1 MAEEERKESE
11 QDLEEEVIV
20 IEDEEEGEK
29 EEEEP
34 LAEEELKQ
42 PEVETE
48 EEQEKKGK
56 GKKNWLL
63 IGVAV
68 AIVVI
73 LMAASAFLLLHKK
86 KPPPKPKKHL
96 ITHKIK
102 KPKPKPKK
110 KKIAKPQ
117 VYNPIVDVHFI
128 NALRLQQKGKY
139 REALEQLKRAT
150 VDLFISYYGIGYI
163 YLRMGNIKKAKEYL
177 FDKTKQYLL
186 LAIHNNPN
194 YVNGYVNLFRIYM
207 ATGDYKNA
215 QRMIELLKAKQ
226 LANKEVEL
234 METYYNY
241 IVKKDSTGVFEM
253 LAEYPESPLLLSLA
267 GDYYL
272 KQKNTKAALNYMEKA
287 IKLYP
292 MGGVFYNISLINTQN
307 GLYKSAMRNIPKMYY
322 MDFSKIPC
330 KNYLAFFLLF
340 RNRKYKAASE
350 FLNLNR
356 NSDDICFNHFKIIPE
371 ATSPL
376 TIESYAYR
384 INFNFIM
391 ASEILNM
398 YLNPVNLLPNKAV
411 PKIKLGQLYQQLGL
425 PSKAAGEFEQAA
437 HFSEAVLLS
446 QYANKFYLQ
455 GRYKTALLYY
465 KAALNKVPANPL
477 LLYNVGILSLKLHD
491 TPFASLIF
499 ERLINS
505 YQQFPLPYL
514 AMFII
519 DEVKG
524 KHMDAIKYLST
535 FSQRVKS
542 LSEGAQK
549 KLKDLTIFA
558 DYIIDRVN
566 FNKKRLKKLN
576 DFEKKIFLLFE
587 AALNEDIDY
596 LYIQRAFEKSIHLN
610 WNPESL
616 ITICN
621 YFYKSYGNDFLKRVM
636 ATMYLMSGKPNKA
649 YKALYNIKIYTSL
662 DYYKLGMAYLIAGYP
677 DIADNFFTKSILKGS
692 TFYNAYVG
700 KAIIQANKG
709 SLTGIKYYLKII
721 LKKENNLAWL
731 NTDVFLSYKILL
743 K

>member
-1 MAEEERKESE
+1 MAEEEKRESE

-20 IEDEEEGEK
+20 IEDDKEEEKKEEEPLKEEKFEQFESETGEK
-29 EEEEP
+29 EEE
-34 LAEEELKQ
+34 
-42 PEVETE
+42 VS
-48 EEQEKKGK
+48 GK
-56 GKKNWLL
+56 KKNWLL
-63 IGVAV
+63 IGGVASV
-68 AIVVI
+68 IV
-73 LMAASAFLLLHKK
+73 LLGLASALLLLHKK
-86 KPPPKPKKHL
+86 KPPPKPKKHPVV
-96 ITHKIK
+96 HKVK
-102 KPKPKPKK
+102 KTRPKK

-139 REALEQLKRAT
+139 KEALEQLKRAT

-163 YLRMGNIKKAKEYL
+163 YLKMGNIKKAREYL

-215 QRMIELLKAKQ
+215 RRMIELLKMKHLAK
-226 LANKEVEL
+226 KEVEL

-241 IVKKDSTGVFEM
+241 ITNNNSTGVFEM
-253 LAEYPESPLLLSLA
+253 LTEYPRSPLLLSLA

-272 KQKNTKAALNYMEKA
+272 KQKNTKAAINYMEKA

-292 MGGVFYNISLINTQN
+292 MGGVFYNLSLTETQN
-307 GLYKSAMRNIPKMYY
+307 GLYKKAMKNIPKMYY

-340 RNRKYKAASE
+340 RAKKYKAASG
-350 FLNLNR
+350 FLDLNK
-356 NSDDICFNHFKIIPE
+356 NSSEICFDHFQIIPE

-376 TIESYAYR
+376 TIESYAFR
-384 INFNFIM
+384 VNFNFIM

-398 YLNPVNLLPNKAV
+398 YLNPVNLLPSKAV

-425 PSKAAGEFEQAA
+425 PGKAAGEFEQAA

-446 QYANKFYLQ
+446 QYANKFYLK
-455 GRYKTALLYY
+455 GKYKTALLYY
-465 KAALNKVPANPL
+465 KAALNKVPSNPL

-491 TPFASLIF
+491 VAFADLIF
-499 ERLINS
+499 NRLINS

-514 AMFII
+514 TMFII
-519 DEVKG
+519 NEVKG
-524 KHMDAIKYLST
+524 KHMDAIKYLNS

-542 LSEGAQK
+542 LSEDAQK

-566 FNKKRLKKLN
+566 FKKERLKELN
-576 DFEKKIFLLFE
+576 NFEKKIFLLFE
-587 AALNEDIDY
+587 AALNEDVDY
-596 LYIQRAFEKSIHLN
+596 LYIQKTFERSIHLN

-616 ITICN
+616 VSLCN
-621 YFYKSYGNDFLKRVM
+621 YFYQSYNNDFLKRVM
-636 ATMYLMSGKPNKA
+636 ATMYLISGKPNRA
-649 YKALYNIKIYTSL
+649 YKAMYNIKVYTAT

-692 TFYNAYVG
+692 TFYNSYVG
-700 KAIIQANKG
+700 KAIIQAKKG

-731 NTDVFLSYKILL
+731 NTDVFLSYKIIL

>member
-20 IEDEEEGEK
+20 IEDEEEGEEK
-29 EEEEP
+29 EEEP
-34 LAEEELKQ
+34 LKEEKPEQPESETVEEEG
-42 PEVETE
+42 E
-48 EEQEKKGK
+48 EKGR
-56 GKKNWLL
+56 KKNWLL
-63 IGVAV
+63 VGGAAGV
-68 AIVVI
+68 IV
-73 LMAASAFLLLHKK
+73 LLALASALFLLHKK
-86 KPPPKPKKHL
+86 KPPPKPKKHPVV
-96 ITHKIK
+96 HKVK

-163 YLRMGNIKKAKEYL
+163 YLRMGEIKKAKEYL

-194 YVNGYVNLFRIYM
+194 YINGYVNLFRIYM

-215 QRMIELLKAKQ
+215 QRMIELLRVKH
-226 LANKEVEL
+226 LASKEVEL

-241 IVKKDSTGVFEM
+241 IVNNNSTGVFEL
-253 LAEYPESPLLLSLA
+253 LAEYPNSPLLLSLA

-272 KQKNTKAALNYMEKA
+272 KQNNIKAALNYMEKA
-287 IKLYP
+287 VKLYP
-292 MGGVFYNISLINTQN
+292 MGGVFYNLSLTETQN
-307 GLYKSAMRNIPKMYY
+307 GDYKKAMKNIPKMYY

-340 RNRKYKAASE
+340 RSRKYKAASE
-350 FLNLNR
+350 FLNLNK
-356 NSDDICFNHFKIIPE
+356 NQSEVCFNHFKIIPE

-376 TIESYAYR
+376 TMESYAYR
-384 INFNFIM
+384 VNFNFIM

-398 YLNPVNLLPNKAV
+398 YLSPVNLLPNKAV
-411 PKIKLGQLYQQLGL
+411 PKLKLGQLYQQLGL

-446 QYANKFYLQ
+446 QYANKFYIQ

-519 DEVKG
+519 NEVKG
-524 KHMDAIKYLST
+524 KHMDAMKYLST

-542 LSEGAQK
+542 LNEDAQK

-566 FNKKRLKKLN
+566 FNKKRLRNLN
-576 DFEKKIFLLFE
+576 DFQKKVFFLFE
-587 AALNEDIDY
+587 AALNEDTDY
-596 LYIQRAFEKSIHLN
+596 LYIQRAFERAMHLE
-610 WNPESL
+610 WNPVNL
-616 ITICN
+616 ITLCN

-636 ATMYLMSGKPNKA
+636 ATMYLMAGKPNKA
-649 YKALYNIKIYTSL
+649 YEAMYNIKIYTAL

-692 TFYNAYVG
+692 NFYNAYVG
-700 KAIIQANKG
+700 KAIIQAKKG

-721 LKKENNLAWL
+721 LKKESNLAWL